1 MDLPT
6 VTCTSPSRIL
16 PSHEV
21 VGPQVPQ
28 AGPGCRQLMTIVSSF
43 YYNVESLS
51 RSDRNNDFLLYIL
64 PPGLSPIIPCLEFL
78 LFSSCAAKA
87 FLQGSS
93 YFQIF
98 FVSWY
103 LSGTSILLTYELMKF
118 INPLYSGAWHHMI
131 CLANPSTHPALNAI
145 EKSFSYGYHWLAKTS
160 QWQSGSSRYTQLG
173 GIWCLGTLQAQFW
186 LGSQTSGGIYVRP
199 KITFLARI
207 AL

>member
-98 FVSWY
+98 FCQLIPEWY
-103 LSGTSILLTYELMKF
+103 QHSSNIRVDEV
-118 INPLYSGAWHHMI
+118 H
-131 CLANPSTHPALNAI
+131 
-145 EKSFSYGYHWLAKTS
+145 KSFIFWSLASYDLSCQSIICNWKVFQLRLSLA
-160 QWQSGSSRYTQLG
+160 
-173 GIWCLGTLQAQFW
+173 C
-186 LGSQTSGGIYVRP
+186 
-199 KITFLARI
+199 
-207 AL
+207 